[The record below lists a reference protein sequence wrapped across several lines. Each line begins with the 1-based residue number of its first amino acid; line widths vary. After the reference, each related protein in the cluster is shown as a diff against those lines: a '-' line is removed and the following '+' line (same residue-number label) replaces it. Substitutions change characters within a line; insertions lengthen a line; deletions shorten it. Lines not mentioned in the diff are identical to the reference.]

1 MNEVV
6 EMGIKD
12 EILSEFFEKL
22 EKEESIPKIT
32 VESIKELYT
41 SNSLNSKNNIFD
53 AIEKG
58 AKNGNKN

>member
-1 MNEVV
+1 
-6 EMGIKD
+6 MGIKD
-12 EILSEFFEKL
+12 EILTEFFEKM

-32 VESIKELYT
+32 VKSIKELYT

>member
-1 MNEVV
+1 
-6 EMGIKD
+6 MGIKD